1 MAVEADS
8 LLGAATTVGNR
19 NMADAKNS
27 GKMRARL
34 KDGAVMVK
42 ALLKHPMETGSR
54 KHPVTGVLIP
64 RHFIRELVC
73 ERNGKPVLTFDWG
86 WGIAAKPYLSFRL
99 KEGRAGDLVAIRW
112 VDNRGMTGRLEDRVK

>member
-1 MAVEADS
+1 M
-8 LLGAATTVGNR
+8 GAAKTVGNR
-19 NMADAKNS
+19 NMADATNS

-34 KDGAVMVK
+34 KDGAVLVK

-73 ERNGKPVLTFDWG
+73 EHNGKPVLTFDWG
-86 WGIAAKPYLSFRL
+86 WGVAAKPYLAFRL
-99 KEGRAGDLVAIRW
+99 KEGKAGDLVAIRW
-112 VDNRGMTGRLEDRVK
+112 VDNKGRAGRLEDRVK